1 MKNKKT
7 TSIFITILFTYLF
20 GLNTTY
26 GQKIKQTKTL
36 FGKQI
41 SPGKINSEN
50 GIIRCATTE
59 YEEFLQEKNPK
70 RMTNTQFESWLAPL
84 IQKKSSMRTAQTNA
98 IITIPVVV
106 HVIYNGQAVGTAPN
120 ISDIQVESQIT
131 VLNQDYRRRIGTP
144 GENSNSVGA
153 DTEIEFVLAQQDPNG
168 NPTNGIDRVSYC
180 VDSWS
185 NSDIETILKPNTIWN
200 PTQYLNLWTVQFSD
214 NKLLGYAQFPDG
226 SGLSGIGSSGGGSN
240 TDGVVIRYNSF
251 GSGSGTSFLLDSP
264 YNKGRTTTHEVG
276 HWLGLIH
283 IWGDGS
289 NCNSNTDYCD
299 DTPVAKDANYGC
311 PTGIDSCTLKFGPD
325 MIENYM
331 DYTDDS
337 CMNIFTLNQK
347 TRMNTVMDNSAR
359 RLSLKT
365 SSKGT
370 AVALFANDAEVKF
383 ESSCAPISCSTN
395 VNKTTQKIIIY
406 NRGSA
411 TLTSV
416 TGNYKINGGS
426 DIPFSWTGTL
436 ATNKFATVNVV
447 INAATNG
454 TIAITVDKAN
464 NVTDQRA
471 SNNTATGSYTLPS
484 APSNYASTNYT
495 FRLQCDYFGSE
506 TTWNLKNAS
515 GTTLY
520 SSVPYLN
527 TFVDKPATSPVPDLI
542 TKNWVLASNQCYTFT
557 INDSG
562 NDGIC
567 CGTSPGDS
575 GTGYYDIK
583 LSDGTVVTSGA
594 SFKST
599 ESKSFTTNSLFDTTK
614 PTLTTISDRDE
625 NIDSK
630 CEFVIPDYTVFT
642 TATDDSGNVTLTQ
655 NPLQGTIIFGNGTVQ
670 LITLTAIDGN
680 GNSDFITFNITL
692 RENDIYIFPIPAKET
707 INIITSNCIL
717 PNSYIISNSLGQI
730 ISEKEVKT
738 AIDLTINTSSLSNGI
753 YFISIYKG
761 NEKKVFKFIKN

>member
-7 TSIFITILFTYLF
+7 TFIFITILFTYLF

-41 SPGKINSEN
+41 SPEKISSEN

-84 IQKKSSMRTAQTNA
+84 IQKKASMRTAQTNA

-106 HVIYNGQAVGTAPN
+106 HVVYNGQAVGTAPN

-131 VLNQDYRRRIGTP
+131 VLNQDFRRMVGTP
-144 GENSNSVGA
+144 GFNSNSVGA
-153 DTEIEFVLAQQDPNG
+153 DTEIQFVLAKQDPNG

-185 NSDIETILKPNTIWN
+185 NSDIETILKPNTIWD
-200 PTQYLNLWTVQFSD
+200 PSQYLNLWTVQFSD

-226 SGLSGIGSSGGGSN
+226 SGLSGIGSSGGVSN
-240 TDGVVIRYNSF
+240 ADGVVVRYNSF
-251 GSGSGTSFLLDSP
+251 GSGTGTSFLLNSP

-283 IWGDGS
+283 IWGEGS
-289 NCNSNTDYCD
+289 NCNTNTDFCA
-299 DTPVAKDANYGC
+299 DTPVAKDPNYGC
-311 PTGIDSCTLKFGPD
+311 PSGTNSCTLKSGDD

-331 DYTDDS
+331 DYTNDS

-370 AVALFANDAEVKF
+370 AVELFANDAEVKF
-383 ESSCAPISCSTN
+383 ESSCATITCSTN
-395 VNKTTQKIIIY
+395 VNQTIQKIIIY

-411 TLTSV
+411 TLTSA
-416 TGNYKINGGS
+416 TINYSINGGS
-426 DIPFSWTGTL
+426 NITYPWGGSL
-436 ATNKFATVNVV
+436 ATNKFATFNVV
-447 INAATNG
+447 IDATANG

-484 APSNYASTNYT
+484 APTNFAFTNYI
-495 FRLQCDYFGSE
+495 FRLQQDYYGSE
-506 TTWNLKNAS
+506 TTWNLKNSS

-520 SSVPYLN
+520 SSVPYTN
-527 TFVDKPATSPVPDLI
+527 TYVNSTTVSAIPALI
-542 TKNWVLASNQCYTFT
+542 IQNWVLASNQCYTFT

-567 CGTSPGDS
+567 CGTGLGDS

-594 SFKST
+594 SFKSS
-599 ESKSFTTNSLFDTTK
+599 ESKSFTTN
-614 PTLTTISDRDE
+614 TLGNE
-625 NIDSK
+625 
-630 CEFVIPDYTVFT
+630 EFSSI
-642 TATDDSGNVTLTQ
+642 
-655 NPLQGTIIFGNGTVQ
+655 
-670 LITLTAIDGN
+670 
-680 GNSDFITFNITL
+680 
-692 RENDIYIFPIPAKET
+692 NDIYIYPNPTKET
-707 INIITSNCIL
+707 LIIKVPDNFGL
-717 PNSYIISNSLGQI
+717 PNNYTILNSLGQI
-730 ISEKEVKT
+730 IKQKEIET
-738 AIDLTINTSSLSNGI
+738 STDLTIGTSNLTNGI
-753 YFISIYKG
+753 YFITIFKE
-761 NEKKVFKFIKN
+761 NQRKRIKFIKE